1 MNIGILLTIVV
12 GLFTLIGTIIV
23 FQTKNNKKIID
34 FSICIA
40 FGVMVSLAI
49 LEIIPEEIELFSVEF
64 KKEKVFLL
72 IVSSSLIGIG
82 ILKTLDHFIP
92 EHEAHNHTK
101 KAQSENLFHI
111 GIVSSIALIL
121 HNIIEGMALAAT
133 TIADIKLAFLM
144 CIGIGLHNIP
154 MGMVITS
161 TFYNGN
167 KNKKKTILY
176 LIGISLS
183 TLIGGLIFFLLKGK
197 IITNNVL
204 GILLGITLGMLI
216 YIFMFELLPS
226 IKNMKDKK
234 TKIIGIILGII
245 VIVVSKIL

>member
-133 TIADIKLAFLM
+133 TIADI
-144 CIGIGLHNIP
+144 NR
-154 MGMVITS
+154 T
-161 TFYNGN
+161 T
-167 KNKKKTILY
+167 
-176 LIGISLS
+176 
-183 TLIGGLIFFLLKGK
+183 
-197 IITNNVL
+197 
-204 GILLGITLGMLI
+204 
-216 YIFMFELLPS
+216 
-226 IKNMKDKK
+226 
-234 TKIIGIILGII
+234 
-245 VIVVSKIL
+245 